1 MHLGLVFFFFFLTF
15 RKLQLF
21 LNRKKWSLF
30 LTLHKPTVQVNSLF
44 QKIAVFPKIVLL
56 KLRGWNSWW
65 GTTEAVVCKDNEQ
78 TYTLQGCAPLE
89 CAPMPKCNQTGYTL
103 SLGHRSIRVL
113 YVWLGGIQ
121 HVVFF
126 SDGSFKKAHEMRCL
140 ACNKLVKLNKNY
152 HFVVKMDA
160 FNEPLYFLPMSF
172 FFVWYFS
179 DPPFSGQSV
188 PTKNKSISS
197 IWRVGSKV
205 GRFLAN
211 LGVRCGSRMCR
222 WILWWC
228 S

>member
-1 MHLGLVFFFFFLTF
+1 M
-15 RKLQLF
+15 
-21 LNRKKWSLF
+21 
-30 LTLHKPTVQVNSLF
+30 
-44 QKIAVFPKIVLL
+44 
-56 KLRGWNSWW
+56 
-65 GTTEAVVCKDNEQ
+65 CKDNEQ

-172 FFVWYFS
+172 FFCVVLFRS
-179 DPPFSGQSV
+179 SLFG
-188 PTKNKSISS
+188 SISS
-197 IWRVGSKV
+197 NKKQIHQLHLESGLQGWKIPCKSWSSMWK
-205 GRFLAN
+205 
-211 LGVRCGSRMCR
+211 
-222 WILWWC
+222 
-228 S
+228 

>member
-1 MHLGLVFFFFFLTF
+1 M
-15 RKLQLF
+15 
-21 LNRKKWSLF
+21 
-30 LTLHKPTVQVNSLF
+30 
-44 QKIAVFPKIVLL
+44 
-56 KLRGWNSWW
+56 
-65 GTTEAVVCKDNEQ
+65 CKDNEQ

-103 SLGHRSIRVL
+103 SLEHRSIRVL

-160 FNEPLYFLPMSF
+160 FNEPLYFLHHVF
-172 FFVWYFS
+172 FYLCGTF
-179 DPPFSGQSV
+179 PILPFRVNQFQ
-188 PTKNKSISS
+188 PKNKSISS

-211 LGVRCGSRMCR
+211 LGVRCGSRSADGYYGDAPKVSPEKTGRSWKINLR
-222 WILWWC
+222 W
-228 S
+228 